1 MSLPQSRVLLVRLAE
16 SATELARFVLPAS
29 TSKPTT
35 RQTWRVKSVQLIS
48 TCKMLDW
55 IEQGTR
61 RTRIAKR
68 AQKEDF
74 QLRALLS
81 VVGSVKQEKSCA
93 MANVTIVLPDI
104 G

>member
-1 MSLPQSRVLLVRLAE
+1 
-16 SATELARFVLPAS
+16 
-29 TSKPTT
+29 
-35 RQTWRVKSVQLIS
+35 
-48 TCKMLDW
+48 MLDW